1 MFMELGER
9 NRMRKGCLKFIIA
22 TVFLF
27 AGFGV
32 GTAMAGPG
40 NIIIQESSTVEKM
53 TPYIRAVI
61 SLSRPGFERLAI
73 DSLGKGQFRSI
84 TFDASPVTNS
94 MIAGWDG
101 LRAGYYYPGESPA
114 DPPRWS
120 IQVLGKEILIE
131 SHWSAAH
138 PPEPLVLAA
147 ENQVCHVTLLG
158 AMNPD
163 GSVRLP
169 AVMHLPDEGSLR
181 ISVSPA
187 KNLSLGYSVSGSDH
201 GTTINVA
208 FPPATKANPALKYRL
223 QVDDIHP
230 AELNVDR
237 DPRFDAVRR
246 DWLNILQMNP
256 RRRMLANNAGS
267 DTCAFC
273 YYEFADIALHTPPLA
288 KGLNALDLVR
298 ETLDSIIAGTNAY
311 GMPGYGDFPEFS
323 ADTYPSLIIAV
334 CDCAQDSK
342 NRKWAATN
350 FDIFA
355 GWTEKM
361 LATDTNGDGLIKY
374 SLSGDSGSWPQPLKY
389 RPANWWDTIGF
400 GYEDAYA
407 NALAYRALRGMQ
419 DLAKQLH
426 RSAAETRYQAAA
438 NKLQAVYFK
447 TFYDQDKGVIA
458 GWRSADGELHNYYF
472 LWVNGIAIHYG
483 LVPHAVANTIMD
495 RLLAKMKEVGYDR
508 FDLGLPGNLVPV
520 PDKDYVDKNPRFG
533 GSKNPDGYDG
543 FQIYENGGA
552 TACFAYFTMAAL
564 YDLDR
569 IDDGDRIYFP
579 MMNGFAAG
587 DFQGRCDNGY
597 SKDWKNWSGGCWGYE
612 GFLVD
617 NYYALLASLDR
628 QAALKR
634 AKTK

>member
-1 MFMELGER
+1 MF
-9 NRMRKGCLKFIIA
+9 I
-22 TVFLF
+22 F
-27 AGFGV
+27 AGFCP
-32 GTAMAGPG
+32 GTVRADSG
-40 NIIIQESSTVEKM
+40 NIVIQESSTVEKR
-53 TPYIRAVI
+53 TLYLEAVI
-61 SLSRPGFERLAI
+61 SLNRPGFERLAI
-73 DSLGKGQFRSI
+73 DSLGKSQFFPI
-84 TFDASPVTNS
+84 TMEPSPVTNS
-94 MIAGWDG
+94 VLAAWDG
-101 LRAGYYYPGESPA
+101 SRVKYYYAGEPSTDPA
-114 DPPRWS
+114 RWS
-120 IQVLGKEILIE
+120 IQVLDREILLE

-138 PPEPLVLAA
+138 PPEPLVFKAQ
-147 ENQVCHVTLLG
+147 NRVCHVTLLG

-163 GSVRLP
+163 GSIQLP

-181 ISVSPA
+181 ISVSRI

-201 GTTINVA
+201 GTTINVT
-208 FPPATKANPALKYRL
+208 FPPATKANPTLKYRL

-230 AELNVDR
+230 AGVSGAGDSK
-237 DPRFDAVRR
+237 FDAFRR
-246 DWLNILQMNP
+246 DWLNILQLNP
-256 RRRMLANNAGS
+256 RRRTLANNAGS

-288 KGLNALDLVR
+288 KGLDALDLVR
-298 ETLDSIIAGTNAY
+298 ETLDSIMAGTNAY
-311 GMPGYGDFPEFS
+311 GMPGHGDFPEFS
-323 ADTYPSLIIAV
+323 ADTYPSMIIAA

-342 NRKWAATN
+342 NRKWATTH
-350 FDIFA
+350 FDVFLH
-355 GWTEKM
+355 WTEKM

-374 SLSGDSGSWPQPLKY
+374 SLSGNSRSWPQQLKF

-426 RSAAETRYQAAA
+426 RADAETRYRAAA

-447 TFYDQDKGVIA
+447 TFYDQKIGVIA
-458 GWRSADGELHNYYF
+458 GWRSADGELHDYYF

-483 LVPHAVANTIMD
+483 LVPRTQANTIMD
-495 RLLAKMKEVGYDR
+495 RLLAKMKEAGYDR

-520 PDKDYVDKNPRFG
+520 PDQDYVDKNPRFG
-533 GSKNPDGYDG
+533 GSKNPDGSDG

-552 TACFAYFTMAAL
+552 TACFAYFTLAAL

-569 IDDGDRIYFP
+569 IDDGDRIFFS
-579 MMNGFAAG
+579 MMKGFAEG
-587 DFQGRCDNGY
+587 GFQGRGDNGY
-597 SKDWKNWSGGCWGYE
+597 SKDWKNWKGDCWGYE

-628 QAALKR
+628 QAVLKR
-634 AKTK
+634 AKTE